1 MKTINLQKKAPAQEA
16 ALVRPFD
23 LFPNWEPFQRMKQM
37 FAWDPFAEMTEL
49 PGYGYQPTFTPA
61 FEVKE
66 TKDTYVFKADIPGIK
81 EADLDLSIAGDR
93 LTISGKR
100 EMERKDEQETY
111 FAYER
116 SYGSFSRS
124 FTLPTGVDAEHARA
138 DLKDGVL
145 TIALPK
151 VPEALPKKIEVKSEK
166 VKA

>member
-1 MKTINLQKKAPAQEA
+1 MTTINLQKKSPAQEA
-16 ALVRPFD
+16 GLARPFD
-23 LFPNWEPFQRMKQM
+23 LFDGWEPLRRMRRM
-37 FAWDPFAEMTEL
+37 FAWDPFAEMAEL
-49 PGYGYQPTFTPA
+49 PQEGYPPTFMPA

-66 TKDTYVFKADIPGIK
+66 TKDSYVFKADIPGIK
-81 EADLDLSIAGDR
+81 EGDLDLSITGDR

-100 EMERKDEQETY
+100 EMERKEEQETY

-145 TIALPK
+145 PIGLPK
-151 VPEALPKKIEVKSEK
+151 LPEALPKKIEVKSEK

>member
-1 MKTINLQKKAPAQEA
+1 MKTINLQKKTPAQET
-16 ALVRPFD
+16 ALARPFE
-23 LFPNWEPFQRMKQM
+23 LFSDWEPFRRMRQM

-49 PGYGYQPTFTPA
+49 PGYEYPPTFAPT

-66 TKDTYVFKADIPGIK
+66 TKDNYVFKADIPGIK
-81 EADLDLSIAGDR
+81 EADLDISITDDR

-111 FAYER
+111 YAYER

-124 FTLPTGVDAEHARA
+124 FTLPTGVDAEHAKA

-151 VPEALPKKIEVKSEK
+151 TPESMPKKIEIKPEK